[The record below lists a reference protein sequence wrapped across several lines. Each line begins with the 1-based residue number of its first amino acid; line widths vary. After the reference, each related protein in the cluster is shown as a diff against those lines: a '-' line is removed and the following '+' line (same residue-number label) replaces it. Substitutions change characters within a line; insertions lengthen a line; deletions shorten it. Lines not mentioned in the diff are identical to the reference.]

1 MSYNPYNGNGKEC
14 NCDGSGGG
22 GGVPADYNE
31 LKQQVT
37 NNTEAINTLQRVIAR
52 LDNNINSI
60 NQSLVNFNESL
71 SSVNI
76 KINKLANCTGCDIN
90 TEYIDLLPNQAIA
103 PVERGVGID
112 TGLKLDGNA
121 RFVIDGCVS
130 SKYPAEQ
137 VCLIGARNGTSTT
150 ERTCIN
156 LLPTSK
162 QIQSQWASNKY
173 KVLSET
179 KFSFT
184 NFFRIVSNKTLTTI
198 NQNNNVEII
207 DNALFDG
214 TNENIGIYL
223 FNQSANNTDYYP
235 PAIKYAE
242 INHSGGRYVF
252 VPKIKR
258 NLDTNEESIVIL
270 KNGQEMDLG
279 SIEFEIIEIN

>member
-1 MSYNPYNGNGKEC
+1 MAYNPYNGNGKEC
-14 NCDGSGGG
+14 NCSGGG
-22 GGVPADYNE
+22 GTPADYNE
-31 LKQQVT
+31 LKQQVA
-37 NNTEAINTLQRVIAR
+37 NNTQAINAMQRVIPR
-52 LDNNINSI
+52 LDSNISSI
-60 NQSLVNFNESL
+60 NEDLV
-71 SSVNI
+71 SVNR
-76 KINKLANCTGCDIN
+76 KINKLADCTGCDISF
-90 TEYIDLLPNQAIA
+90 EYIDLLQNQAIA
-103 PVERGVGID
+103 PVELGVGVD
-112 TGLKLDGNA
+112 TGLTLDGNA
-121 RFVIDGCVS
+121 IFIVDGCVS
-130 SKYPAEQ
+130 SKYPTNQ

-184 NFFRIVSNKTLTTI
+184 NFFRIVSNKDVTTI
-198 NQNNNVEII
+198 TQNNNVERIG
-207 DNALFDG
+207 NGLFVG
-214 TNENIGIYL
+214 TNENVGIYL

-242 INHSGGRYVF
+242 INHNGVRYIF
-252 VPKIKR
+252 EPKIKR

-279 SIEFEIIEIN
+279 GIEFEIINL

>member
-1 MSYNPYNGNGKEC
+1 MAYNPYNGNGKEC
-14 NCDGSGGG
+14 NCSGGG
-22 GGVPADYNE
+22 GTPADYNE
-31 LKQQVT
+31 LKQQVE
-37 NNTEAINTLQRVIAR
+37 NNTQAINTLQRVIAR

-60 NQSLVNFNESL
+60 NQSLVNFNETL

-76 KINKLANCTGCDIN
+76 KINKLSDCTGCDISF
-90 TEYIDLLPNQAIA
+90 EYIDLLQNQAIA
-103 PVERGVGID
+103 PVERGVGLH
-112 TGLKLDGNA
+112 TGLTLDGNA
-121 RFVIDGCVS
+121 IFIVDGCVS
-130 SKYPAEQ
+130 PKYPADQ

-173 KVLSET
+173 KVLSEK

-184 NFFRIVSNKTLTTI
+184 NFFRIVSNKNVTTI
-198 NQNNNVEII
+198 NQNNNVERIE
-207 DNALFDG
+207 NGLFVG
-214 TNENIGIYL
+214 TNENVGIYL

-242 INHSGGRYVF
+242 INHNGVRYIF
-252 VPKIKR
+252 EPKIKR
-258 NLDTNEESIVIL
+258 NLNTNEESIVIL

-279 SIEFEIIEIN
+279 NITFEIINL

>member
-1 MSYNPYNGNGKEC
+1 MAYNPYNGNGKEC
-14 NCDGSGGG
+14 NCDGGG
-22 GGVPADYNE
+22 GGVPADYNK
-31 LKQQVT
+31 LKQQVE
-37 NNTEAINTLQRVIAR
+37 NNTQAINAMQRVIPR
-52 LDNNINSI
+52 LDSNISSI
-60 NQSLVNFNESL
+60 NEDLV
-71 SSVNI
+71 SVNR
-76 KINKLANCTGCDIN
+76 KINKLADCTGCEISF
-90 TEYIDLLPNQAIA
+90 EYVDLLQNQAIA
-103 PVERGVGID
+103 PAERGVGLD
-112 TGLKLDGNA
+112 TGLTLDGNA
-121 RFVIDGCVS
+121 IFIVDGCVS
-130 SKYPAEQ
+130 IKYPTSQ

-184 NFFRIVSNKTLTTI
+184 NFFRIVSNKDVTTI
-198 NQNNNVEII
+198 TQNNNVERIE
-207 DNALFDG
+207 NGLFVG
-214 TNENIGIYL
+214 TNENVGIYL

-242 INHSGGRYVF
+242 INHNGVRYIF
-252 VPKIKR
+252 EPKIKR

-279 SIEFEIIEIN
+279 NITFEIINL